1 MIIIVGIKKLKMEN
15 NKEEIIKQWIFPLII
30 ALVLVVI
37 IKMFFVQTYVKQ
49 GNIVFINKFSKINNN
64 NIILFRNSE
73 NMYLKRCVAV
83 PGDVIFMKNSEL
95 FVNKNKETPSP
106 NIKKK
111 YRIMAFDSISNDALI
126 NYYKLAQAE
135 TNINTYDVEL
145 NLETYATIIQ
155 DSIIKNIKPI
165 IKKDYYGDTSI
176 FPHSN
181 LFRWNKDNFGIIILP
196 RRNTV
201 IKLNQKTFYLYKS
214 TIETYEDNKIEIKN
228 GKFYLNN
235 NEITSYTFQE
245 SYYFILND
253 NRSNTNDSR
262 TFGLVPKKNIKGKKI

>member
-1 MIIIVGIKKLKMEN
+1 MEN
-15 NKEEIIKQWIFPLII
+15 NKEDIIKQWIFPLII
-30 ALVLVVI
+30 ALVLVIVI
-37 IKMFFVQTYVKQ
+37 KIFFVQTYVKQ
-49 GNIVFINKFSKINNN
+49 GSIVFINKFSNINNN

-73 NMYLKRCVAV
+73 NTYLKRCVAV

-95 FVNKNKETPSP
+95 FINKNKEIQNP

-111 YRIMAFDSISNDALI
+111 YRIMAFDSISNDAVL

-135 TNINTYDVEL
+135 TNISTYDVNL
-145 NLETYATIIQ
+145 NLETFAKIVQ
-155 DSIIKNIKPI
+155 DSVITNIKPVI
-165 IKKDYYGDTSI
+165 NKEYFGDTSI

-181 LFRWNKDNFGIIILP
+181 LFSWNKDNFGIIILP
-196 RRNTV
+196 RKNMV
-201 IKLNQKTFYLYKS
+201 IKLNQKTYNLYKS
-214 TIETYEDNKIEIKN
+214 TIETYENNKIETQN

-235 NEITSYTFQE
+235 NEITTYTFQQ

-262 TFGLVPKKNIKGKKI
+262 TFGLIPKKNIKGKRF